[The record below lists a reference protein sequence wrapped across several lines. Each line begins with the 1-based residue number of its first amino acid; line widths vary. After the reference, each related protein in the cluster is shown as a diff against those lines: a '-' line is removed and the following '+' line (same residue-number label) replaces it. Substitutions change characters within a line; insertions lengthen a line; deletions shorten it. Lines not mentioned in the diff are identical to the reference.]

1 MAFRSNRPDKSAAHH
16 RIIGE
21 YRHRSQRGALRHGAG
36 SRRVGLQDRS
46 CAVSNLGPGCLSRG
60 SHSGYRLSFGRI
72 ESCWFCRVAARV
84 ASISDAPRDTPIT
97 RFDRDLDLDL
107 RKPGCAA
114 ARQLKTATRVF
125 EHRAR
130 RLFADRRLVLGWP
143 PGYLLSR
150 CLFTNDALELC
161 RPRDRIAADRRS
173 DLGLRWIREAVAI
186 SRLCHADCNGLARR
200 RAIHG
205 RISREGFHLLRRH
218 RPAPNRA
225 ARRGCDYC
233 GLWFLLL
240 PQSCPRDVLAV
251 YRQDGQ
257 DPNQRAV
264 ALCDERADSCDHRA
278 RRLSAADSGCVKTL
292 KSYKRY
298 KVTKNSPI

>member
-21 YRHRSQRGALRHGAG
+21 YRHRSARGSLRLGVG
-36 SRRVGLQDRS
+36 SRRVGLQHLS
-46 CAVSNLGPGCLSRG
+46 CAFSNLGPGCLSRG
-60 SHSGYRLSFGRI
+60 SHSVYRLSFGRI

-97 RFDRDLDLDL
+97 RFDRNLDLDL

-130 RLFADRRLVLGWP
+130 RLFADRRRVLGWP
-143 PGYLLSR
+143 RGYLLSR

-205 RISREGFHLLRRH
+205 RISREVFHLLRRH

-225 ARRGCDYC
+225 ARRGCDHS

-240 PQSCPRDVLAV
+240 PQSCPRDVLSI

-257 DPNQRAV
+257 DPNQRA
-264 ALCDERADSCDHRA
+264 APLYDAPANSSYLPPL
-278 RRLSAADSGCVKTL
+278 RLSSA
-292 KSYKRY
+292 
-298 KVTKNSPI
+298 I